1 MQNLADLRK
10 DYALATLDIST
21 VASNPFKQFEQWFGE
36 AQHSQVLEPNAMTLA
51 TVNEFGRPSARIVLL
66 KGLEE
71 DKFVFYTN
79 YQSAKG
85 HDLDKNP
92 ACAITFFWPEMERQ
106 IRIEGVA
113 ERQNNEKS
121 EQYFQSRPRASQIS
135 AWASPQSTV
144 VKDRTIL
151 EERAAQIETK
161 FTGQEKLP
169 KPNQWGG
176 YKIEPL
182 SIEFWQGRTGRLHD
196 RILYTKTTDT
206 WKISRLAP

>member
-10 DYALATLDIST
+10 DYARASLDIST
-21 VASNPFKQFEQWFGE
+21 VAGNPFKQFEQWFDE
-36 AQHSQVLEPNAMTLA
+36 AQQAQVLEPNAMTLA

-66 KGLEE
+66 KGLEDE
-71 DKFVFYTN
+71 KFVFYTN

-92 ACAITFFWPEMERQ
+92 ACALTFFWPEMERQ
-106 IRIEGVA
+106 IRVEGVA
-113 ERQNNEKS
+113 ERQDNEKS

-151 EERAAQIETK
+151 EQRAAQLETK
-161 FTGQEKLP
+161 FAGQEKLP

-176 YKIEPL
+176 YKIEPI
-182 SIEFWQGRTGRLHD
+182 SIEFWQGRPGRLHD
-196 RILYTKTTDT
+196 RILYTRQKDT
-206 WKISRLAP
+206 WQTSRLAP